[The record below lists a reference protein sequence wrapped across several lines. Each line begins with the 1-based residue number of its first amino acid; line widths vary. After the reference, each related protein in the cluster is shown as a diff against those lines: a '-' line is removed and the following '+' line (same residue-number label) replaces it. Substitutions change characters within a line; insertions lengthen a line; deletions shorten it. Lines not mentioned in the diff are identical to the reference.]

1 MFDDIDDEEYAALI
15 ATLLKMLK
23 NIRKHDI

>member
-1 MFDDIDDEEYAALI
+1 EYSALI